1 MYFHFPQL
9 PILICETAKNG
20 KNRIRKMRIGRMI

>member
-9 PILICETAKNG
+9 PILICEMAKKG
-20 KNRIRKMRIGRMI
+20 KKTIRKIRSGRM